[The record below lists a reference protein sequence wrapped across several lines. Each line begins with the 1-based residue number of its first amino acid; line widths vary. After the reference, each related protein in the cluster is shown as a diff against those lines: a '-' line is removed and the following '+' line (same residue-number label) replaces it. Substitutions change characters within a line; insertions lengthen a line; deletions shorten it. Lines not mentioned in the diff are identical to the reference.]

1 MKKLVLA
8 VLVAVA
14 LIGGATTA
22 GAQSY
27 NERKGDFQI
36 GIVAPSIFFG
46 TKNIDL
52 MMSGALEGEYFIL
65 NNLAIGFRI
74 EDATDFKATEAPH
87 NVLSMTARIRY
98 IFDVDDQWKAYL
110 GAGFGAAL
118 LGASQWAADIAVP
131 NVGGYYQFNDNFSLG
146 VDANMHVFVRSQTAF
161 AFSLGPAFRWKF

>member
-1 MKKLVLA
+1 MKKFVLA
-8 VLVAVA
+8 LLIACA
-14 LIGGATTA
+14 LIASATTA
-22 GAQSY
+22 HAQSF

-36 GIVAPSIFFG
+36 GIIAPSIFFG

-52 MMSGALEGEYFIL
+52 MLSGALEGEYFIL
-65 NNLAIGFRI
+65 NNLTLGFRI
-74 EDATDFKATEAPH
+74 EDATDFKMTEAPH
-87 NVLSMTARIRY
+87 NVLSMIARVRY

-118 LGASQWAADIAVP
+118 LGKSSWAADIAIP

-161 AFSLGPAFRWKF
+161 AFSLGPTFRWKF

>member
-8 VLVAVA
+8 VLVACA
-14 LIGGATTA
+14 LIAGATA
-22 GAQSY
+22 ADAQSF

-46 TKNIDL
+46 TKNIDA
-52 MMSGALEGEYFIL
+52 MMSAALEGEYFIL
-65 NNLAIGFRI
+65 NNLTLGFRI
-74 EDATDFKATEAPH
+74 EDATDFKMTDPPH
-87 NVLSMTARIRY
+87 NVLSMTARVRY

-118 LGASQWAADIAVP
+118 LGSSQWAADIAVP

-146 VDANMHVFVRSQTAF
+146 VDANMHVLVRSQTAF
-161 AFSLGPAFRWKF
+161 VFSLGPAFRWKF